1 MGKPFPHCPP
11 VYFHEWLWSNQHT
24 LPLLFDDCMTIL
36 EKLQALWYKL
46 NELIDDY
53 NRFKDDFAKWKE
65 EVEQTLESLQLQIN
79 EINNRLDK
87 IEQDI
92 ADIKQ
97 DIQNIKNTISQIQQD
112 INNIKQDISD
122 IKQSITNLGDQISNL
137 QSQITNLLNRVTNIE
152 KTLADLNIVVPQELF
167 DENNNAWFVSN
178 VSAPYLAAIGQSS
191 NWTAVQKLYEADIL
205 PAVSF
210 KVGYLGFPIVYAK
223 LPFIFRRSGTIS
235 SNTSKIVA
243 LLQAMYNRALNATPF
258 VPITLAT
265 APTFEITDQ
274 FKFPASYL
282 MTSVQ
287 TGTPYRTE
295 LNGGDLF
302 QTRNTSTEL
311 SVRVQ
316 LTRNSTAAD
325 IIVGG
330 APIVYEADG
339 YTYLSYIGEH
349 Q

>member
-1 MGKPFPHCPP
+1 MKKPFPHCLP

-24 LPLLFDDCMTIL
+24 IPLLFDDCMTIL
-36 EKLQALWYKL
+36 EKIQALWYKL

-53 NRFKDDFAKWKE
+53 NKFKEDFAEWKT
-65 EVEQTLESLQLQIN
+65 EVEQTLESLQQQIN
-79 EINNRLDK
+79 EINNRLDQ

-92 ADIKQ
+92 TEIRSDIEN
-97 DIQNIKNTISQIQQD
+97 IQSAITT
-112 INNIKQDISD
+112 INNRLDNIEGDITEIRGD
-122 IKQSITNLGDQISNL
+122 ITNLGN
-137 QSQITNLLNRVTNIE
+137 QITNLQQQITNIGKRIQNIE
-152 KTLADLNIVVPQELF
+152 NTLADLNIVIPQELF

-178 VSAPYLAAIGQSS
+178 VSNPYITAIGQNS
-191 NWTAVQKLYEADIL
+191 NWTAVQKLYDADL
-205 PAVSF
+205 NPAVSF

-223 LPFIFRRSGTIS
+223 LPFIYRRSGTIAA
-235 SNTSKIVA
+235 NTSQIVA

-287 TGTPYRTE
+287 AGTPYRTE
-295 LNGGDLF
+295 LNGSNLF

-339 YTYLSYIGEH
+339 YTYVAYIGEH